1 MHQFEQWFS
10 PKDMTYLVDRL
21 LLYKFNSGVVR
32 YQNLIIVISGVPDDE
47 GAFYRSDMTITPGK
61 QVEECYK
68 TAKRCLNKVNIRNK
82 HLLG

>member
-1 MHQFEQWFS
+1 MGSVLDLQRVGTIS
-10 PKDMTYLVDRL
+10 PSSSMIANIDTNTPYSLLV
-21 LLYKFNSGVVR
+21 FH
-32 YQNLIIVISGVPDDE
+32 P
-47 GAFYRSDMTITPGK
+47 AFYRSDMTITPGN